1 MHSQCQ
7 TQGMFVVRLG
17 VDAAAH
23 VDVVE
28 MNDSCCYEIHRVKKK
43 LRVHVCVC
51 TMCQNRE
58 SHCHVYK

>member
-7 TQGMFVVRLG
+7 IQGMFVVRLG
-17 VDAAAH
+17 VDVAAH

-43 LRVHVCVC
+43 LRVHVCVYYVP
-51 TMCQNRE
+51 E
-58 SHCHVYK
+58 